1 MLHTKIDLNLHL
13 VKRTSRAAK
22 LFNVFETETY
32 WINLVAIGLLMT
44 KVFLKHNINFF
55 IHIFFI
61 QLLLSLLTLYWSE
74 IRFSHHSK
82 IRLCTTKEF
91 FLIEL
96 IKICDDL
103 NNENQ
108 YRCLQLSCLN
118 QIKCH
123 KNHFLNLKL
132 ILLLSGDISLNPE
145 PIQDSHLKENL
156 KTFRNRGLHFIH
168 SNSLLPKIDELRK
181 IVKISNPAVIGIT
194 ETKLDNLIS
203 DSEISID
210 G

>member
-1 MLHTKIDLNLHL
+1 M
-13 VKRTSRAAK
+13 
-22 LFNVFETETY
+22 
-32 WINLVAIGLLMT
+32 
-44 KVFLKHNINFF
+44 
-55 IHIFFI
+55 
-61 QLLLSLLTLYWSE
+61 
-74 IRFSHHSK
+74 
-82 IRLCTTKEF
+82 
-91 FLIEL
+91 

-108 YRCLQLSCLN
+108 YGCLQLSCLN

-123 KNHFLNLKL
+123 KNHFLYLKL

-145 PIQDSHLKENL
+145 PIQNGHLKENW
-156 KTFRNRGLHFIH
+156 KTFRNRGLHFID

-194 ETKLDNLIS
+194 ETKLDHSIS